1 MDSKRLALALVDRG
15 FDIERHYERYPHP
28 VPADEVWVPEV
39 AREGKLVLTADRGGD
54 RRILDI
60 LASTLCPAVLVSQKT
75 VITLDKFVD
84 RFCDVAKRIELAL
97 EREGLVFWLNY
108 NDIDASRHSDL
119 STRYKVLGNGKL
131 RLKPPRT

>member
-15 FDIERHYERYPHP
+15 FVIERHYERYPHP

-60 LASTLCPAVLVSQKT
+60 LASTRCPAVLVSQKT
-75 VITLDKFVD
+75 V
-84 RFCDVAKRIELAL
+84 
-97 EREGLVFWLNY
+97 NY
-108 NDIDASRHSDL
+108 NDLDASRHNDL
-119 STRYKVLGNGKL
+119 STRYGVLGNGKL
-131 RLKPPRT
+131 RSKPPKS